1 MGLFKAMP
9 SMFVKKTRMKTRILI
24 IALALSTSSLFAQ
37 KVAKTYYDYYSIK
50 LKEEYLVDNNG
61 FRNGYY
67 KEYHPNKQLA
77 SIGQYLQDKKTGLW
91 KTFDENG
98 KQWTEATYKAGELHG
113 INKVWNNGM
122 GYHFLSAINT
132 YNMGK
137 QVAQIS
143 YYEKSLQMLWD
154 VKSTGENKYWYKNG
168 KIAQLWVNKEDK
180 VVPLS
185 TKIYRDNGEAI
196 SMQKKIGDL
205 TFERNAEVNF
215 NYQNNNFDIIT
226 NSYTADSLG
235 WKVTAGWASQG
246 GLLLISKIKGDTT
259 LIKRFSLKKS
269 YKGNEN
275 QDFLDNLKFLSDT
288 GFYCAKTEYSI
299 GTEASAKEQRKNVL
313 VYYDENQQQKEEII
327 GAIIDR
333 DYYPEAFSLKTGI
346 PMGSYTTSIKA
357 LYWRVRNSVQ
367 NYSTFEAVNGTLD
380 GTDFSFTESGNNTLS
395 VFKNRQQIFR
405 RRGLLGRGIE
415 FAYQELPRLD
425 KSPFSYLL
433 ASAWIVFSEN
443 GKEVAEVNLN
453 LNNRSWNQDPIVI
466 KVKTNGTEVNYVF
479 KSNGLVMKTEDVQK
493 LFSDADERL
502 LKNANTNFFTQTSF
516 NVYEEFLKL
525 IEPYKQTQ

>member
-1 MGLFKAMP
+1 
-9 SMFVKKTRMKTRILI
+9 MKTRLLI

-37 KVAKTYYDYYSIK
+37 KVVKTYYDYYNIK
-50 LKEEYLVDNNG
+50 LKEEYLVDKNG

-67 KEYHPNKQLA
+67 KEYHPNRQLA
-77 SIGQYLQDKKTGLW
+77 TIGQYLQDKKSGLW
-91 KTFDENG
+91 KDFDENG

-132 YNMGK
+132 YNLGK
-137 QVAQIS
+137 QVGQIS
-143 YYEKSLQMLWD
+143 YYEKSLQIQWD

-168 KIAQLWVNKEDK
+168 KIAKVWFTKDER

-185 TKIYRDNGEAI
+185 TKIYRENGEAFVLTT
-196 SMQKKIGDL
+196 KVKDL
-205 TFERNAEVNF
+205 TFEKNVDLAFSYSTNDFEVVKA
-215 NYQNNNFDIIT
+215 T
-226 NSYTADSLG
+226 KYTADSLG
-235 WKVTAGWASQG
+235 WKLVASWAYGG
-246 GLLLISKIKGDTT
+246 GLQVEKTKGDTAILT
-259 LIKRFSLKKS
+259 HYFIKTNYVGDKEQNFFS
-269 YKGNEN
+269 E
-275 QDFLDNLKFLSDT
+275 LKFLSDT
-288 GFYCAKTEYSI
+288 GFYCDKIEYNI
-299 GTEASAKEQRKNVL
+299 GNEASAEGKRKNSV
-313 VYYDENQQQKEEII
+313 VYYNEQGQKTKEII
-327 GAIIDR
+327 GA
-333 DYYPEAFSLKTGI
+333 T
-346 PMGSYTTSIKA
+346 
-357 LYWRVRNSVQ
+357 
-367 NYSTFEAVNGTLD
+367 VNGRYSSDAYSMEPKMNIGPFIASVKTMSKNVYGDRRYLETSAGELA
-380 GTDFSFTESGNNTLS
+380 GTTVSFSETGRQSIS
-395 VFKNRQQIFR
+395 IFKNRQAIFR
-405 RRGLLGRGIE
+405 RWGQLGRGLE
-415 FAYQELPRLD
+415 FAYQELPMLD

-502 LKNANTNFFTQTSF
+502 LKNANTTFFTQTSF

-525 IEPYKQTQ
+525 IAPYKQTQ